1 MPDRGEDAALVE
13 SVREG
18 DVRAFEALYDK
29 YKTMVFRTAY
39 AIARDRFAAEEIT
52 QDCFVRAYCHI
63 DKVDVSTSLGPW
75 LHRIAVNLSY
85 NWCKSARRRWLL
97 SLEKAVS
104 PEASQSGANLPAI
117 AAQQGETRRILL
129 DALESLGFEQR
140 ATMILFYLGG
150 FSLEEIGYILDCPVG
165 TVKSRLHYGRL
176 RLKKEVERIWRTATE
191 VVYEI

>member
-1 MPDRGEDAALVE
+1 MPDRGGDAALVE
-13 SVREG
+13 RVREG
-18 DVRAFEALYDK
+18 DVRAFEALYHK

-52 QDCFVRAYCHI
+52 QDCFVRAYCHM
-63 DKVDVSTSLGPW
+63 DKVDVNTSLGPW

-97 SLEKAVS
+97 SLEKVVS
-104 PEASQSGANLPAI
+104 PEAKSGANLPAM

-129 DALESLGFEQR
+129 DALEALGFEQR

-176 RLKKEVERIWRTATE
+176 RLKKEVERLWRTATE